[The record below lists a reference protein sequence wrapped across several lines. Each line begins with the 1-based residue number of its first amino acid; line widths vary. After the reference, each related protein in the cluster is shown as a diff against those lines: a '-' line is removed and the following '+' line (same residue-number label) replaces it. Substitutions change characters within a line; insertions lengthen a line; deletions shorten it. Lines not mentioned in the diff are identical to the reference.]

1 LSLSTGKRDAIFFTL
16 SIAVLTTDNA
26 YQKARPTPT
35 PLGVFWKIFL
45 IKRKFFM
52 VTTVKKNPF

>member
-1 LSLSTGKRDAIFFTL
+1 MLSHSTEKRDAIFSPL
-16 SIAVLTTDNA
+16 SIAILTTDNA
-26 YQKARPTPT
+26 YQKAPT
-35 PLGVFWKIFL
+35 PLGVFWEIFL

>member
-1 LSLSTGKRDAIFFTL
+1 MLFSPLN
-16 SIAVLTTDNA
+16 IAVLTTDNA
-26 YQKARPTPT
+26 YQKSRPPT
-35 PLGVFWKIFL
+35 PLGVFGKIFL